1 MTEQKTLLQCREE
14 IDLAYRQMLNIV
26 SLLKGGDS
34 ITMTMSI
41 GCNTDM
47 SYLIDE
53 TWETE
58 KVIRC
63 EKKCEQK

>member
-14 IDLAYRQMLNIV
+14 IDLAYRQMLNLV

-41 GCNTDM
+41 GCNPDM
-47 SYLIDE
+47 SYLINE
-53 TWETE
+53 TWETQ
-58 KVIRC
+58 KVLECRG
-63 EKKCEQK
+63 EVES

>member
-14 IDLAYRQMLNIV
+14 IDLAYRQMLNLV

-41 GCNTDM
+41 GCNPDM
-47 SYLIDE
+47 SYLISE
-53 TWETE
+53 TWETQ
-58 KVIRC
+58 KVLEC
-63 EKKCEQK
+63 KSEVAE